1 MLLSCQVLA
10 QNYIRVE
17 GTGSTIELAKENAF
31 REAIQLAVGTIVLSN
46 RTIDLKEIKIDN
58 ISTYSAGYI
67 DDFKI
72 LNLTKHNNQFIIV
85 LDVLVADS
93 RLYDQVLSVGRT
105 DSEVHGNKIHSTVQ
119 TYINQRNQA
128 DKMFAQL
135 MHTFPDKAFIV
146 SSRNFTVYMDNY
158 RNTTISV
165 PYQLIWN
172 YDFLAS
178 LNEALA
184 NFKDNNFNYFQHA
197 PGNITIMAK
206 NPKDFIIGER
216 MHHKFKDTVFL
227 ENLEKLFTGNNEVRI
242 KMNLRDANNNIIYS
256 QCHTPVSLTGRK
268 DPFYSLYDHR
278 RMVIY
283 GNEKENSNLEI
294 TMSPRD
300 INLIKHISN
309 IELAVVAR
317 KKCNN

>member
-1 MLLSCQVLA
+1 MLLSSQVLA
-10 QNYIRVE
+10 QKFIRVE
-17 GTGSTIELAKENAF
+17 GNGSTIELAKENAF

-72 LNLTKHNNQFIIV
+72 INLTKNNNQFTIV

-93 RLYDQVLSVGRT
+93 RLYDQVLSRGQT
-105 DSEVHGNKIHSTVQ
+105 NSDVHGNKIHSTVQ

-128 DKMFAQL
+128 DKIFAQL

-146 SSRNFTVYMDNY
+146 SSKNFTVYMDNY
-158 RNTTISV
+158 RNTTISI
-165 PYQLIWN
+165 PYQLNWN
-172 YDFLAS
+172 YDFLVS
-178 LNEALA
+178 LNEALD

-206 NPKDFIIGER
+206 NPKDFIFGVR
-216 MHHKFKDTVFL
+216 TQHKFKDTVFL
-227 ENLEKLFTGNNEVRI
+227 ENLEALFTGHNEVRI
-242 KMNLRDANNNIIYS
+242 KLNLLDVHNNIIYS
-256 QCHTPVSLTGRK
+256 QCHTPKSLTGRK
-268 DPFYSLYDHR
+268 DPFYSLYDHK

-283 GNEKENSNLEI
+283 GNEKENANLDI
-294 TMSPRD
+294 IMSAKD

-309 IELAVVAR
+309 IELSVVAR